1 MASDANEAGE
11 KTEEYESDPE
21 DSLLPAM
28 RRREAASDDEEESDG
43 GEDLPSKKNEPM
55 TSRNARSDGES
66 DGQGGA
72 EVYDDD
78 DVDDYD
84 EDEEEYDELGVE
96 YEHDLEEENGNNVVA
111 GRRQGELEGENT
123 EGNIEEKRD
132 EENKEGEKKENEP
145 YAVPTSGAFY
155 MHDDR
160 FQENGRGG
168 RRRYINIYFSFKLL
182 LSFFL
187 VVILGM
193 RIASNLVFAKTC
205 KVGLTILIQENSLF
219 MISPTIELQA

>member
-1 MASDANEAGE
+1 MASNANDADE

-21 DSLLPAM
+21 DSLLPAL

-43 GEDLPSKKNEPM
+43 GEDVPSKKNELM
-55 TSRNARSDGES
+55 TSRNAGSDGES

-72 EVYDDD
+72 EVYDDY

-84 EDEEEYDELGVE
+84 EEEEYDELGKK
-96 YEHDLEEENGNNVVA
+96 YEEELEEEKGNNVVA

-123 EGNIEEKRD
+123 EGNKEENRD

-168 RRRYINIYFSFKLL
+168 RRRYINIYFCFELL
-182 LSFFL
+182 LSFFP
-187 VVILGM
+187 GTW
-193 RIASNLVFAKTC
+193 NKD
-205 KVGLTILIQENSLF
+205 
-219 MISPTIELQA
+219 

>member
-1 MASDANEAGE
+1 MASNANEADE

-43 GEDLPSKKNEPM
+43 GEDLPSKKNEAM
-55 TSRNARSDGES
+55 ISRNARSDGES

-72 EVYDDD
+72 EVYDDEE
-78 DVDDYD
+78 VDDYD
-84 EDEEEYDELGVE
+84 EEEEEYDELGEE
-96 YEHDLEEENGNNVVA
+96 YEGELEEENGNNVA
-111 GRRQGELEGENT
+111 ERRQGELVGESK
-123 EGNIEEKRD
+123 EGNREENKD

-168 RRRYINIYFSFKLL
+168 RRRYVNIYFCCRLFSF
-182 LSFFL
+182 SFCL
-187 VVILGM
+187 AVYL
-193 RIASNLVFAKTC
+193 
-205 KVGLTILIQENSLF
+205 E
-219 MISPTIELQA
+219 